1 MPLYRRI
8 PKRGFTNI
16 NRKDIVIVNVEEL
29 NVFDN
34 GVEVTPELLL
44 EAGIIKNVKDG
55 VKVLGEGKLEKKL
68 TVLAN
73 RFSESAKKAIEDAG
87 GKAEVI

>member
-34 GVEVTPELLL
+34 GVEVTPELLI

>member
-1 MPLYRRI
+1 MYRRI

-34 GVEVTPELLL
+34 GVEVTPELLI